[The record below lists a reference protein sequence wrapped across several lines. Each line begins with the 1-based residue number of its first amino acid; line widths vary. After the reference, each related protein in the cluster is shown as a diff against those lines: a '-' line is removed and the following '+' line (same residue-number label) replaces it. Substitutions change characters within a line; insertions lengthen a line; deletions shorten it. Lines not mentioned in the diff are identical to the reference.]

1 MKIAELFAEI
11 TLKGGKAAVSEMK
24 GLLTSTIAT
33 KSALLSAATE
43 LYKLTSIAREF
54 AVSMD
59 KYQVNTGLSAQQ
71 LQKLSFQA
79 SQAGVSM
86 QELGGAIQRLQQ
98 HNANARL
105 GYGWDPIFSRFVG
118 LNPNQ
123 DPVTQLN
130 RISAAIRRLQ
140 ATNPAEAKA
149 LASKAGISDSMYYA
163 ILRGTTEEM
172 NKELILTNKE
182 QMALVK
188 LNQQW
193 HKFWFYLK
201 QIGAKLQALSA
212 QFQTKVVRIVTR
224 AIQGYYELARRV
236 YDVISSHEKLKK
248 VFIVLAAVITAIF
261 VPWIAALSAI
271 VLILEDIFTY
281 FEGGDSIT
289 GDIINWVKQ
298 SEKLKTV
305 WETIKSIFE
314 LCLKAI
320 KGIKEFF
327 KDPSFDNVIR
337 IVTGKQQDSSSF
349 LGNVGKQALNSL
361 PFGLGSA
368 LRIAGNATANVVNYF
383 QSTGNPVEDARIA
396 GAVTRTELQQAAGQ
410 TNNLSLGGKSG
421 GMRYS
426 KATP

>member
-24 GLLTSTIAT
+24 GLMSSTIAT
-33 KSALLSAATE
+33 KAALLGAVAALYKMSAA
-43 LYKLTSIAREF
+43 AREY

-59 KYQVNTGLSAQQ
+59 MYQLNTGLSAQQ

-86 QELGGAIQRLQQ
+86 QELGGAIQKLQQ
-98 HNANARL
+98 ANANARL
-105 GYGWDPIFSRFVG
+105 GYGWDPIFSRFG

-123 DPVTQLN
+123 DPVSQLN

-193 HKFWFYLK
+193 NKFWFYLK
-201 QIGAKLQALSA
+201 QIGVKLQALSA
-212 QFQTKVVRIVTR
+212 EFQGKVVRIVTR
-224 AIQGYYELARRV
+224 AIQGFYELARRIN
-236 YDVISSHEKLKK
+236 DVISSHEKLKK
-248 VFIVLAAVITAIF
+248 VIIILGSVIGAVF
-261 VPWIAALSAI
+261 FPWAAALSAI

-314 LCLKAI
+314 LCLKAV
-320 KGIKEFF
+320 KGIKEFL

-337 IVTGKQQDSSSF
+337 MVTGKQEDSSSF

-361 PFGLGSA
+361 PFGLGGI
-368 LRIAGNATANVVNYF
+368 LRTATNATANVVNYF
-383 QSTGNPVEDARIA
+383 QSTGNPVEDARVA

-410 TNNLSLGGKSG
+410 TNNLSLGGKNG

-426 KATP
+426 KAGA